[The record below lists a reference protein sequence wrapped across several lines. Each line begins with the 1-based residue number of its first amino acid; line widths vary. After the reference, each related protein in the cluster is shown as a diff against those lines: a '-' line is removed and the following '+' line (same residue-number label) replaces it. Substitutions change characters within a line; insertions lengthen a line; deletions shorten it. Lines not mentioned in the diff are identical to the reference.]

1 MAKSADVAPGFLF
14 GVISI
19 NERETFRDKLIHEQK
34 TCGSVLF

>member
-19 NERETFRDKLIHEQK
+19 NEREIFRDNLIDEQK
-34 TCGSVLF
+34 SCGSVWF